1 MARRRRNPFYILL
14 CVVGVVFTLTA
25 VSSCLTVLRGVRPET
40 AATRG
45 SHPLERLLDRHGTA
59 LLAGEL
65 VVLAIA
71 TVGAVAV
78 DHVEGERQRAARAAA
93 HGRPDDARPAGEP

>member
-1 MARRRRNPFYILL
+1 MGRRRRNPFYALL
-14 CVVGVVFTLTA
+14 GIVGVAFTLTA

-40 AATRG
+40 AAVRG
-45 SHPLERLLDRHGTA
+45 AHPLERLIDRHGTT

-71 TVGAVAV
+71 TVGAVAL
-78 DHVEGERQRAARAAA
+78 DHVDGERQRAERDAARGRAEAA
-93 HGRPDDARPAGEP
+93 PPAGEP

>member
-1 MARRRRNPFYILL
+1 MARRRRNPFYALL
-14 CVVGVVFTLTA
+14 GVVGVAFTLTA

-40 AATRG
+40 AAVRG
-45 SHPLERLLDRHGTA
+45 AHPIERLLDRHGTA
-59 LLAGEL
+59 ILAGEL

-78 DHVEGERQRAARAAA
+78 DHVDGERQRAERDAAR
-93 HGRPDDARPAGEP
+93 GRAGAVPPAGEP